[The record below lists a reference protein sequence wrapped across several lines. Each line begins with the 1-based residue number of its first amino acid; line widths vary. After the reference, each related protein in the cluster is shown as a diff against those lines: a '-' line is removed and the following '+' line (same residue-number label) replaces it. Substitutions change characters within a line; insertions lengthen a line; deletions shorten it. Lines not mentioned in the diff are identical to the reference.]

1 MPVKLEMNIK
11 CGESLH
17 SNMGSLLQGVL
28 MELIEPEYAAYL
40 HSRDLL
46 PYSQYLSVTK
56 FGEAVWCVS
65 TLDDESCEKIIVPL
79 TEKIVSGDTFEISRK
94 GICFSIGEYRVRKF
108 TYKEFVDAYFI
119 PEETSR
125 RGGVILVTP
134 CAFKS
139 DGRYQNIPGVR
150 WVIQSLM
157 HRFDAYSDT
166 VKTYD
171 PEALEH
177 ICKHTNISRFSL
189 RSASFPLERVKIP
202 SFVGQLEFYTSGSTT
217 MAGLVN
223 MLLRFGDYSGIGIKT
238 AMGMGG
244 AFYNG

>member
-1 MPVKLEMNIK
+1 MPVKLEMRIE

-56 FGEAVWCVS
+56 FGGAVWTVS
-65 TLDDESCEKIIVPL
+65 ALDEESCEKIIVPL
-79 TEKIVSGDTFEISRK
+79 TEKIAAGGTFELSRK
-94 GICFSIGEYRVRKF
+94 GICFSVGEYRVRKS
-108 TYKEFVDAYFI
+108 TYKEFADAFFI

-125 RGGVILVTP
+125 RGGLTLVTP

-139 DGRYQNIPGVR
+139 DGRYQNMPCVR

-157 HRFDAYSDT
+157 HRFDACSDT

-171 PEALEH
+171 AEALEH
-177 ICKHTNISRFSL
+177 ICGHTAISSFRL

-202 SFVGQLEFYTSGSTT
+202 SFVGQLGFFTSGSPT

-223 MLLRFGDYSGIGIKT
+223 MLLRFGEYSGIGIKT

-244 AFYNG
+244 SVYNE